1 LTFRGTHA
9 YIATGKEVIAVDR
22 KVHTEASVKRQE
34 LFVSRGNVRGDRAK
48 LTEIDRQ
55 MAELAQAG
63 ILWKQ
68 PFAAES
74 SIALAGNAVLVGGMD
89 EVRAYDLN
97 DGKEAWTAKVD
108 GEVRG
113 LAIASGRL
121 LVSTT
126 RGSIYAFGASQP
138 AAGEAAVRSDSQGT
152 DAFPRDTKSEFYE
165 QAAREILAAS
175 GVTSGYCLVLGS
187 EEGRLAYELA
197 RQAPKLR
204 IYAIEPDEAKVQRSR
219 ERFAAAGWYGTRVTV
234 FTGEPDK
241 TGLSNYFANLV
252 VSDSMLSSGKLP
264 ATAVELGRY
273 VKPCG
278 GAACFG
284 SPGAAT
290 VSTDDLKTALA
301 GVYLRDDAQIEAV
314 DQWVVLR
321 RGKLAGA
328 GEWSHQYGSP
338 DNACFSNDERV
349 KGSLGVLWY
358 GDPGPNKM
366 VNRHEAAARRCRPT
380 AASSRRESTACEPT
394 TPTTDSSSGNTK
406 IPAQSAPASST
417 IRRRAT
423 WRPATTRCLS
433 SWAIRA
439 RNWTPLPVRSRPST
453 KRPRPRTASSAI
465 GVT

>member
-1 LTFRGTHA
+1 
-9 YIATGKEVIAVDR
+9 VDR
-22 KVHTEASVKRQE
+22 KAHTEGSVKRQE
-34 LFVSRGNVRGDRAK
+34 LFVSRGSFRGNRAK
-48 LTEIDRQ
+48 LAEIDRQ

-89 EVRAYDLN
+89 EVRAYDLA
-97 DGKEAWTAKVD
+97 DGREVWTAKVD

-126 RGSIYAFGASQP
+126 RGSIYTFAGSPP
-138 AAGEAAVRSDSQGT
+138 AAGEAVIHAAAQGT
-152 DAFPRDTKSEFYE
+152 EAFPRDGKSEFYE

-175 GVTSGYCLVLGS
+175 DVTSGYCLVLGS
-187 EEGRLAYELA
+187 EEGRLANELA

-204 IYAIEPDEAKVQRSR
+204 IYAIEADEAKVQRSR

-234 FTGEPDK
+234 FTGEPDQ

-252 VSDSMLSSGKLP
+252 VSESMLSSGKLP
-264 ATAVELGRY
+264 ATAIELGRY

-278 GAACFG
+278 GVACLG
-284 SPGAAT
+284 VPRTDGA
-290 VSTDDLKTALA
+290 VPISTDALKTSLA
-301 GVYLRDDAQIEAV
+301 SMYLRDDAQMETV
-314 DQWVVLR
+314 ENWVILR

-328 GEWSHQYGSP
+328 GDWSHQYGSP

-358 GDPGPNKM
+358 GDPGP
-366 VNRHEAAARRCRPT
+366 
-380 AASSRRESTACEPT
+380 
-394 TPTTDSSSGNTK
+394 
-406 IPAQSAPASST
+406 
-417 IRRRAT
+417 
-423 WRPATTRCLS
+423 
-433 SWAIRA
+433 
-439 RNWTPLPVRSRPST
+439 
-453 KRPRPRTASSAI
+453 
-465 GVT
+465 